1 MRAAAVTVRPCGAG
15 SARFLAAA
23 ATALALACGCG
34 GSPEPVAEA
43 MPYADPGFVVG
54 SGLRMHYALTESR
67 DLPASIAAS
76 YGIEQRRNLAVLTV
90 AISPQDPRSAHAD
103 AAPRLEA
110 DVVSLTGLRRPLA
123 LTRHDEPGGATWT
136 APVEVRHREPVTIEI
151 RARTRDGLPLSARL
165 TREFRLE

>member
-1 MRAAAVTVRPCGAG
+1 MPGSRSARLLAAAVTV
-15 SARFLAAA
+15 
-23 ATALALACGCG
+23 LALTSGCG
-34 GSPEPVAEA
+34 GRPEAVAEA

-54 SGLRMHYALTESR
+54 SGLRMHYALTASR
-67 DLPASIAAS
+67 DLPASIAGS
-76 YGIEQRRNLAVLTV
+76 YGIEQRMNLAVLTV
-90 AISPQDPRSAHAD
+90 AIPLQDAHPANAA

-110 DVVSLTGLRRPLA
+110 DAVSLTGVRRPLV
-123 LTRHDEPGGATWT
+123 LTLHDEPGGATWT